1 MELTTRVFLR
11 KRKRFQ
17 REELRRDPKSIVRF
31 CPLFSSRSKIR
42 MDICV
47 LVLITKRGLKKT
59 AYVHEQSKLE

>member
-1 MELTTRVFLR
+1 MELTTSVFLR
-11 KRKRFQ
+11 KGKRFQ
-17 REELRRDPKSIVRF
+17 REELRRDPKPIVRF

-47 LVLITKRGLKKT
+47 LVLNTRRGLKKT